1 MTGRGFG
8 GCSSFTCPG
17 PRAGADIRGPHT
29 VDLSEEFQ
37 SSSDPAP
44 CRPGPC
50 SLSPRIT
57 LDVPTEAN
65 RTWLSLTSLY
75 PVSLCA
81 GPAPL
86 AGVWRQDFQGVRV
99 PPECCLVSKEVR
111 VQHLGFWAPLDTH
124 FGRLGVTNFKQKQP
138 LFLIS
143 RTEAWTPSLSCMHVD
158 TLSPMSSGS
167 RGHRLPII
175 PIWSA
180 DYQTLIMLYY
190 KAKKQNK
197 GK

>member
-1 MTGRGFG
+1 MK
-8 GCSSFTCPG
+8 SFSQ
-17 PRAGADIRGPHT
+17 A
-29 VDLSEEFQ
+29 LSLPYATQ
-37 SSSDPAP
+37 DPAACP
-44 CRPGPC
+44 PGSPLMSPQRLTGPC
-50 SLSPRIT
+50 CP
-57 LDVPTEAN
+57 
-65 RTWLSLTSLY
+65 LTSFH
-75 PVSLCA
+75 PVSLCS

-86 AGVWRQDFQGVRV
+86 AGVWRQDSQGVRV

-158 TLSPMSSGS
+158 TLSPMSSGL

-180 DYQTLIMLYY
+180 DYQTLIML
-190 KAKKQNK
+190 
-197 GK
+197 